1 MFYLHRQKTLV
12 SIVLLFIAVT
22 TAIGQ
27 NYSKQKFQPE
37 YDAKKVRFGY
47 FLGVAATNYKVKYNN
62 YFLTDGNTEYFS
74 VNSPVSYGLKMGGLV
89 NFNLNP
95 SFDFRILPTVAIYS
109 RRLDVNND
117 PEQAI
122 VGKDKAWFEL
132 PLMLKYKSLR
142 RGNYRAYMFA
152 GCRLGFETNALN
164 LARKTKLDN
173 VFTTKT
179 ADFSLEYGAGL
190 EFFQRF
196 FKLSPELHFSHGMV
210 NLVDNS
216 RFNQDNVL
224 GIMDRLSTHTVTVYL
239 LFE

>member
-1 MFYLHRQKTLV
+1 MFYIHRQK
-12 SIVLLFIAVT
+12 IVTSLLLLLLAVT
-22 TAIGQ
+22 TSWSQ
-27 NYSKQKFQPE
+27 NFSKQKFQPE

-62 YFLTDGNTEYFS
+62 YFLTNGNTEYFS
-74 VNSPVSYGLKMGGLV
+74 VNSPVSFGLKMGGLV

-95 SFDFRILPTVAIYS
+95 SFDFRILPTVAIYA
-109 RRLDVNND
+109 RKLDINND
-117 PEQAI
+117 PEQALND
-122 VGKDKAWFEL
+122 KDKAWFEV
-132 PLMLKYKSLR
+132 PVMLKYKGIR
-142 RGNYRAYMFA
+142 RGNYRPYMFA
-152 GCRLGFETNALN
+152 GCRFGFETNALN
-164 LARKTKLDN
+164 LANRTQLDN
-173 VFTTKT
+173 IFRTKT

-196 FKLSPELHFSHGMV
+196 FKLSPELHFSHGIV